1 MAGACYL
8 FLCSLIVKPF
18 EYGDDD
24 DGQRRR
30 FRTPLR
36 GACFVLFFGHA
47 CSASAIIAETPLLST
62 RMAYK
67 LVMLERLFAAAA
79 WLTLAFIAYTT
90 LSPIGLRPAVTNP
103 EIERFGA
110 YAVAGFLFVM
120 AYPRRKIFAFAIV
133 IGAAIVLEALQLVTP
148 DRHGQFANLVV
159 KVFGGVTGLAS
170 AGFIS
175 YAARSEPEKSE

>member
-1 MAGACYL
+1 
-8 FLCSLIVKPF
+8 
-18 EYGDDD
+18 
-24 DGQRRR
+24 
-30 FRTPLR
+30 
-36 GACFVLFFGHA
+36 
-47 CSASAIIAETPLLST
+47 
-62 RMAYK
+62 MAYK

-120 AYPRRKIFAFAIV
+120 AYPRRKILAFAIV
-133 IGAAIVLEALQLVTP
+133 VGAAIVLEALQLVTP

-159 KVFGGVTGLAS
+159 KVFGGVTGVVS